1 MELWCIRTAR
11 SSVRNCGAF
20 KQQEVLYGVVVRL
33 NSRESCMELWCV
45 YTARSSVWNCGVFKQ
60 QEVLNGIVVQSH
72 DSSHKPM
79 LRYVLDQWPR
89 RLVSIT
95 MLCVQPLTPAVQ
107 SLTELVR
114 CSRAPLV
121 THSKY
126 IQLCHCP
133 YSFSSLPSLRSIAT
147 LQEVPRSGELR
158 TQKLKSHLLRIH
170 SLKVLPLKPGVGQNI
185 AILATLT
192 ARDFFHAYFYPPGP
206 FTCIFPKTSPNFSCV
221 GCR

>member
-1 MELWCIRTAR
+1 MRLNSRKFCMELWCIRTAR

-79 LRYVLDQWPR
+79 LRYVLAQWPR

-133 YSFSSLPSLRSIAT
+133 
-147 LQEVPRSGELR
+147 
-158 TQKLKSHLLRIH
+158 
-170 SLKVLPLKPGVGQNI
+170 
-185 AILATLT
+185 
-192 ARDFFHAYFYPPGP
+192 
-206 FTCIFPKTSPNFSCV
+206 
-221 GCR
+221 